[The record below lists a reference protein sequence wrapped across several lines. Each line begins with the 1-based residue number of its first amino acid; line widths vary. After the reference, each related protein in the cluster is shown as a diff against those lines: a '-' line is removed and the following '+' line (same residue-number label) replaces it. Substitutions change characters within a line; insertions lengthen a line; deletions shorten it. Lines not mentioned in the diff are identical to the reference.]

1 MVVSYGSTPFSLY
14 IYFFYKNRTSLTSFP
29 IVDSLQAV
37 EIRNRTQKNMR
48 SDISVFDILSAM
60 PLADVAAKIASK
72 SQLVKVTES
81 ED

>member
-1 MVVSYGSTPFSLY
+1 ML
-14 IYFFYKNRTSLTSFP
+14 TSLA

-37 EIRNRTQKNMR
+37 EIRNRAQKSMR

-60 PLADVAAKIASK
+60 PLAEVASKIATK
-72 SQLVKVTES
+72 SQLFKAIAS